1 MIIILLLLCVVLADA
16 FAKFL
21 IKKHLSD
28 NKKGYIYFGILTY
41 ILVGMLYYLM
51 YQRGDN
57 IGQIE
62 AYSNVLSVVIMT
74 GIGFFAFQ
82 ERLNIWE
89 ILTICSFLLGGLFM
103 YIGSKME
110 KKQ

>member
-1 MIIILLLLCVVLADA
+1 MIIILLLLSVVLADA

-41 ILVGMLYYLM
+41 ILVGILYYTM
-51 YQRGDN
+51 YQKGDN

-62 AYSNVLSVVIMT
+62 AYGNVLSVVIIT
-74 GIGFFAFQ
+74 GLGFFVFQ
-82 ERLNIWE
+82 EKISIWE
-89 ILTICSFLLGGLFM
+89 ILTICSFLLGGLFV
-103 YIGSKME
+103 YIGSNM
-110 KKQ
+110 KKKK